1 MHQINNF
8 VKCVKGHPCSL
19 VVFFTLPGW
28 AEKCT
33 NNPGKGINY
42 IYSIWSICM
51 TWRWESCRM
60 SPQLKALEKNLPG
73 EENLLTLWWNTT
85 ILSFSEEHTGV
96 HLSEWSVTKGFWQ
109 SKILTRHCQVLM
121 FDCFT
126 GNCWRCFTLFRSQAV
141 MKNKKYWNTRILNIE
156 VLMHIHNNRSF

>member
-1 MHQINNF
+1 M
-8 VKCVKGHPCSL
+8 KGHPCLL
-19 VVFFTLPGW
+19 VFLTLPSW

-33 NNPGKGINY
+33 NHPGKGINY

-51 TWRWESCRM
+51 TWRWESYRM
-60 SPQLKALEKNLPG
+60 SPQLKASEKNLPG

-126 GNCWRCFTLFRSQAV
+126 GNCWRCCNLFRSQAV
-141 MKNKKYWNTRILNIE
+141 MKNKKYWNTCILNIE
-156 VLMHIHNNRSF
+156 VLIHTHNHRSF